1 MDVCSHVHAVVHS
14 TYPSTSRFAVHQP
27 SGTPM
32 SVAAACAPR
41 QTAEEEV
48 EEDNQEDEMGQANGD
63 AGAVENHGAVGQSQV
78 CLPAEPE

>member
-1 MDVCSHVHAVVHS
+1 
-14 TYPSTSRFAVHQP
+14 
-27 SGTPM
+27 M